1 MKIDRLVS
9 IIMILLEKKRI
20 SAQELA
26 DMFEVSRRTIYR
38 DLEAISMAG
47 IPVSATPGPSG
58 GIEIMSQYK
67 IDKKVFSRDDL
78 SALLLGLN
86 SLPKTL
92 RSSEVEHTLAKLKS
106 LVPEDQ
112 AEDIEIRTSHV
123 LIDLSPWFGERN
135 VNHNLEIIKAALE
148 ESRLISFT
156 YIDGHST
163 KSERKAE
170 VYQLVLKGRAWY
182 VQTFCRLK
190 NDYRLF
196 RLSRMSDLKITEE
209 TFVPREYQKP
219 FLDFEEMAK
228 SFQTNIKIRIHK
240 SVLDRILDYCPFE
253 CIKAD
258 GEEYYLADYPFIDSD
273 YYYDMLLSGHSY
285 DEVFDSIV
293 DSYESHKNT
302 SFGAGDC
309 FKDFNWV
316 KKHLVMRLIHRKKN
330 AELLSEVPYVPFLDL
345 ALVFAVRMEVKSGEV

>member
-26 DMFEVSRRTIYR
+26 NMFEVSTRTIYR
-38 DLEAISMAG
+38 DVEAISMAG
-47 IPVSATPGPSG
+47 IPVMSTSGSGG

-67 IDKKVFSRDDL
+67 VDKKIFSTDDL
-78 SALLLGLN
+78 SALLMGLTN
-86 SLPKTL
+86 LSGMV
-92 RSSEVEHTLAKLKS
+92 RGSEVANALAKVKSFIPSENAKSIELKAS
-106 LVPEDQ
+106 Q
-112 AEDIEIRTSHV
+112 IC
-123 LIDLSPWFGERN
+123 IDLTPWEGNGN
-135 VNHNLEIIKAALE
+135 VKNAIEIIKNALQE
-148 ESRLISFT
+148 NKLISFA
-156 YIDGHST
+156 YIDGHGT
-163 KSERKAE
+163 KTSRTVEP
-170 VYQLVLKGRAWY
+170 YQLVFKGRAWY

-273 YYYDMLLSGHSY
+273 YYYDMLLSLG
-285 DEVFDSIV
+285 DKCEVL
-293 DSYESHKNT
+293 E
-302 SFGAGDC
+302 
-309 FKDFNWV
+309 
-316 KKHLVMRLIHRKKN
+316 
-330 AELLSEVPYVPFLDL
+330 P
-345 ALVFAVRMEVKSGEV
+345 ALVREQLKQKIKSLAKIYGDS